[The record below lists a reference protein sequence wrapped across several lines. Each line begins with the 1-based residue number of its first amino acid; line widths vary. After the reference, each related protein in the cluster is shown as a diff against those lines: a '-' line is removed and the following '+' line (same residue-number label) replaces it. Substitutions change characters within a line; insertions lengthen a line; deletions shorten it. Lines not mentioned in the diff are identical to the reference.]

1 MIDVLYSAYPGSWE
15 TYREPLRAAFEE
27 AGLKVNLDT
36 EHDPEKVRY
45 IVYSPGG
52 PVSDFSQFPNL
63 KAVLSLWAGVER
75 IVDNE
80 TLTVPLA
87 RMVESGMSQGM
98 QDYVVAH
105 VMRYLLGLDGHIT
118 RQDGHWRQKAPP
130 FAPERQVGILG
141 IGELGG
147 AVGQALAGLGFRVA
161 GWSRSPKTIEGITCH
176 HGDDGFHEVL
186 ASSDFIVLLLP
197 HTPQTENI
205 LDAEAFARMKKG
217 ACLINP
223 GRGPLI
229 DDDALIAALDSGHLA
244 HATLDVFRQEPLP
257 KDHPFWAHP
266 KITVTPHIAAFTRPE
281 TSAKVIAENIRRGE
295 AGETLLHLVD
305 RNAGY

>member
-15 TYREPLRAAFEE
+15 TYRTPLEDAFSE
-27 AGLKVNLDT
+27 AGLMVNLAT
-36 EHDPEKVRY
+36 EQAPDDVRY

-63 KAVLSLWAGVER
+63 KAVLSLWAGVES
-75 IVDNE
+75 IVGNE

-105 VMRYLLGLDGHIT
+105 VMRHLLGLDTHIT
-118 RQDGHWRQKAPP
+118 HQDGLWRQVAPP

-141 IGELGG
+141 IGELGST
-147 AVGQALAGLGFRVA
+147 VGQALASLGFQVM
-161 GWSRSPKTIEGITCH
+161 GWSRSAKDIEGIDCR
-176 HGDDGFHEVL
+176 HGDDGFRQIIET
-186 ASSDFIVLLLP
+186 SDFIVLLLP

-205 LDAEAFARMKKG
+205 IDADAFARMKQG
-217 ACLINP
+217 AVLINP

-229 DDDALIAALDSGHLA
+229 DDAALIEALDRGNLA
-244 HATLDVFRQEPLP
+244 HATLDVFRVEPLP

-295 AGETLLHLVD
+295 AGEELLHLVD
-305 RNAGY
+305 RGAGY